1 MKDLALRRLGEVG
14 AAAALREF
22 LGLIGRPKDEASWTT
37 RADELVEIPGH
48 GQRKIAI
55 ALNFVGDTC
64 LRINLV
70 TKRALAYC
78 MAGDVIEIVTDNLS
92 SVETI
97 PFMSPN
103 YDFIHLATVQEQMCW
118 KIYLGKTNADP
129 FTVQGRRM

>member
-1 MKDLALRRLGEVG
+1 MKDLALRRLGELG
-14 AAAALREF
+14 AGATLLAF
-22 LGLIGRPKDEASWTT
+22 LGLIERPKVDASWTI

-48 GQRKIAI
+48 GQQKIAI

-78 MAGDVIEIVTDNLS
+78 IAGDVIEIVTDNLS

-97 PFMSPN
+97 PFMSPSYN
-103 YDFIHLATVQEQMCW
+103 FIHLATVHDQTCW
-118 KIYLGKTNADP
+118 KIYLGKTGVDSL
-129 FTVQGRRM
+129 TDKGGRT